1 MQSKMRDG
9 ALGSIPP
16 ALAAIQETNG
26 LRATPPSSAL
36 RLLALRRG
44 GECQAQT
51 TPGRRLAHPFGFLWS
66 SHARLPDLPVL
77 FMTPFLETWA
87 FIPIAQDVLRTVLR
101 TVRVP
106 GSHRQGEAGSRGGPC
121 SQEPVPPGIGLLNN
135 PASSALHAPLGLGGR
150 PSPTSS
156 THARCDSSRVAAG

>member
-1 MQSKMRDG
+1 MTLQLLPSDG
-9 ALGSIPP
+9 LTLVIGPMFFP
-16 ALAAIQETNG
+16 LPLT
-26 LRATPPSSAL
+26 SSVL
-36 RLLALRRG
+36 PLLI
-44 GECQAQT
+44 
-51 TPGRRLAHPFGFLWS
+51 FLTFTFLLPLLTS
-66 SHARLPDLPVL
+66 SV
-77 FMTPFLETWA
+77 PFLETWT

-135 PASSALHAPLGLGGR
+135 PASSALHAPLGLCGR
-150 PSPTSS
+150 RSPTSS